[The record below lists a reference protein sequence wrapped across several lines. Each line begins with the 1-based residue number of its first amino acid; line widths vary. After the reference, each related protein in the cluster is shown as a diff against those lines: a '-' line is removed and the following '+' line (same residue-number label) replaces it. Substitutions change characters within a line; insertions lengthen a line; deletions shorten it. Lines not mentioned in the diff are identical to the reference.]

1 MRTVAGHALKGATRR
16 LLGVLFPV
24 FFILSSRGM
33 LPKMVGGG
41 GGEGSGYYFQQ
52 FSFFFRYQ
60 CDTLF
65 VIVRKME
72 VVFLDVVLKLV

>member
-41 GGEGSGYYFQQ
+41 GGGGRVQDIIFSSLVFFFGTNVTPYLSLLEKWK
-52 FSFFFRYQ
+52 SFF
-60 CDTLF
+60 
-65 VIVRKME
+65 KM
-72 VVFLDVVLKLV
+72 